1 MQRLTRRQAALLQ
14 HIAASDYPV
23 TGKSLAISLDCS
35 VRTVQSEVAR
45 ININEKVI
53 QSTNRGYIAPSRD
66 AVSKLLDAPNEEGAS
81 TEWLIL
87 KLISKNDGALGVD
100 DIAEKLY
107 MSSSSVEREIKNVRR
122 IVEAH
127 SLKLVRKQGSLS
139 IEGNEH
145 DKRSLIGSL
154 VSQEA
159 VNSMSR
165 YGGLRVL

>member
-1 MQRLTRRQAALLQ
+1 
-14 HIAASDYPV
+14 
-23 TGKSLAISLDCS
+23 
-35 VRTVQSEVAR
+35 
-45 ININEKVI
+45 
-53 QSTNRGYIAPSRD
+53 
-66 AVSKLLDAPNEEGAS
+66 
-81 TEWLIL
+81 
-87 KLISKNDGALGVD
+87 
-100 DIAEKLY
+100 

-165 YGGLRVL
+165 YGGLSEYFDDMDISRVRTCTLSVIENQGTRLSKAMPKNLITLDRRGPLPHATRSARARPGMRAIRSRCREKYRQRAMQHVRAPP